1 MKLRIYIDT
10 SVVGGCIDA
19 EFQIASQQ
27 LINRFKLGEMIA
39 VVSELTELELEG
51 APQVV
56 QDILTEI
63 PERYIENVELTEE
76 AVRLAQKYISE
87 GVIGGGKLVDAEH
100 IAIATVNR
108 VDVLVSW
115 NFQHIVN
122 LQRIHG
128 YNSVNLKFGYPL
140 LEIRSPLEVITYE

>member
-115 NFQHIVN
+115 NFQHIVT

-128 YNSVNLKFGYPL
+128 YNSVNLIWLFPLRNKESFGCDN
-140 LEIRSPLEVITYE
+140 V

>member
-1 MKLRIYIDT
+1 MMKLRIHIDT

-27 LINRFKLGEMIA
+27 LINRFKRGEMIA
-39 VVSELTELELEG
+39 VVSELTELEG
-51 APQVV
+51 APQEV
-56 QDILTEI
+56 QDVLTEI

-76 AVRLAQKYISE
+76 AVHLAQKYISE

-128 YNSVNLKFGYPL
+128 YNSVNLIWL
-140 LEIRSPLEVITYE
+140 SPLRNKKSFGGDNL